1 MTWSDI
7 LKNLM
12 ISQKSV
18 RANTNKLSKSAGYK
32 TNTQKSVL
40 FLYISN
46 EQLENETD

>member
-40 FLYISN
+40 FLYTCN
-46 EQLENETD
+46 EQVKSKL

>member
-40 FLYISN
+40 FLYTCNKQVKSK
-46 EQLENETD
+46 L